1 MPDALSKTVPI
12 WCAVMN
18 KLLFPDVPQYHA
30 LYTPSE
36 VVGKSEHSQIEARL
50 DEFVEQAKVRF
61 CGTAVELLLKLL
73 METQTLQMNLVTLR
87 ARIEKP
93 LRPQWITQQSSLEL
107 FKAKNNFYPVVCC
120 TASRRVAGAEASEG
134 GYIQGAGDDSEG
146 WSQGLTPPV
155 FWKYR
160 GKLGATPEDDLP
172 NLIQEL
178 TAIELSQNTASTA
191 VRISPTN
198 LVFVGTLETMNPPQ
212 SEPFDYTVICS
223 ERSAENTLSTAEKH
237 VPNNVLHLQCASGK
251 PGSRALR
258 TQLAQVQSSM
268 TAIFSR
274 EDPPKILFACSTG
287 RDLSVGVALVVL
299 CRFFD
304 DEGVLHQPHECS

>member
-12 WCAVMN
+12 WCAVIN
-18 KLLFPDVPQYHA
+18 KLLFPDMSRYHA

-50 DEFVEQAKVRF
+50 DEFVEQAKVSSTER
-61 CGTAVELLLKLL
+61 LLSYLL
-73 METQTLQMNLVTLR
+73 MTTQTLQINLVTPR
-87 ARIEKP
+87 ARITKP

-107 FKAKNNFYPVVCC
+107 FKAEDDFYPVVCC

-134 GYIQGAGDDSEG
+134 RYIQGAGDDSEG
-146 WSQGLTPPV
+146 WSRGLTPPV

-160 GKLGATPEDDLP
+160 EKLRATPEHNLP
-172 NLIQEL
+172 NLIYEL
-178 TAIELSQNTASTA
+178 TAIELSQNTVPTA

-212 SEPFDYTVICS
+212 SEQFDYTVICS
-223 ERSAENTLSTAEKH
+223 EWPAENAFSTSEKH

-251 PGSRALR
+251 LGSRALR

-268 TAIFSR
+268 AAVFSR
-274 EDPPKILFACSTG
+274 EDLPKILVACSTG
-287 RDLSVGVALVVL
+287 RDLSVGVVLVVL
-299 CRFFD
+299 CLFFD
-304 DEGVLHQPHECS
+304 DEGVLY